1 MTEIAT
7 PGPALQT
14 DPTAGPVVARVSH
27 LSHHYKKVAALDD
40 VSLAIP
46 AGIMAGFIGP
56 DGVGKSSLLAV
67 IAGARR
73 IETGEVEVLGGGMR
87 SRVHR
92 QRGMPAHRLHAAR
105 PRQKSLSGLEHPRKH
120 RVFRPPV
127 RPIRRMSAIT
137 ASRTF

>member
-7 PGPALQT
+7 PGLTLQPDLT
-14 DPTAGPVVARVSH
+14 GGPIVARVSH

-73 IETGEVEVLGGGMR
+73 VETGEAEVLVGDMR
-87 SRVHR
+87 SK
-92 QRGMPAHRLHAAR
+92 AHRMPFAR
-105 PRQKSLSGLEHPRKH
+105 ASPTCHKA
-120 RVFRPPV
+120 
-127 RPIRRMSAIT
+127 SAKTSTQI
-137 ASRTF
+137 